1 MTDFSQYTQFSE
13 YDDTMMEAKELD
25 RLKRYDEELTKVMNP
40 DFKDWHQGSKEEY
53 PELAAW
59 VITNLREQLDWAYK
73 EIDRLYEEKK

>member
-1 MTDFSQYTQFSE
+1 MQFSE
-13 YDDTMMEAKELD
+13 YDDTLMEAKELD
-25 RLKRYDEELTKVMNP
+25 RLRRYDEELTKVMNP

-73 EIDRLYEEKK
+73 EIDRLDDVLNGLV